1 MSAFGNGLFELIK
14 KSELNAR
21 MYEYSQL
28 TQEEINNLSRDEY
41 IDVLKVVHEASRDI
55 DWNLHNYNNML
66 KYNGINRQPINQQFH
81 YHNVKS
87 PQKFSSC
94 QKNKVRYSSIF
105 EAYLFEIGAF
115 VGIDYNTR
123 VATKYFNTTRNKE
136 MPYTPDAIAGGI
148 FIECKGVLGSS
159 DDYGQKYVDL
169 AGEGHK
175 FLFVLQHRN
184 ILIPNPANMETAPVT
199 QEQFLEANGLKYVY
213 ADDIKGT
220 LTTSNIVAMHAADGQ
235 NIVPLAA

>member
-1 MSAFGNGLFELIK
+1 MSAFGNELFDLIK

-55 DWNLHNYNNML
+55 DWNLHNYNNMI
-66 KYNGINRQPINQQFH
+66 KYNRVNCQPINQQFY

-94 QKNKVRYSSIF
+94 QRNKVRYSSMF

-115 VGIDYNTR
+115 VSIDYNTR

-148 FIECKGVLGSS
+148 FVECKGVLGSC

-184 ILIPNPANMETAPVT
+184 IIIPNPETMTTAPVT
-199 QEQFLEANGLKYVY
+199 QEEFLSAHGLKYVY
-213 ADDIKGT
+213 ADDLKGT
-220 LTTSNIVAMHAADGQ
+220 MTIGSIVAMHAAGERTAA
-235 NIVPLAA
+235 PLAA